1 LLADG
6 SAGVAKLEG
15 TKGTE
20 RVSYL
25 GKFGM
30 MRIAIPVLAVA
41 CAVSVQ
47 SRSLFAQ
54 LSDPMQSVGVRPD
67 LLKDVGIDQKLGQQ
81 VPLGLAFRDENG
93 KTVQLSQYFGQK
105 PVILSLVYFNCPMLC
120 TQVLNGQEAA
130 MKGLPMEVGNQFEAV
145 TVSIDPS
152 DRPVLAAVKKQMY
165 AGMYGRPGAAEGW
178 HFLTG
183 DEAQIKQLANAV
195 GFRYAYDP
203 DSKQFAHASVIMV
216 LTPDGKVSK
225 YFNGIQYSPRDLRLG
240 LVEASARKIGTPV
253 DSILLFCYHY
263 DPNTGKY
270 GLLISRLIQAGGAL
284 TVLVIGI
291 SMLVLFRRERYS
303 LPSYRS

>member
-1 LLADG
+1 
-6 SAGVAKLEG
+6 
-15 TKGTE
+15 
-20 RVSYL
+20 
-25 GKFGM
+25 M

-47 SRSLFAQ
+47 SRALFAQ

-93 KTVQLSQYFGQK
+93 KTAQLSQYFGQK

-152 DRPVLAAVKKQMY
+152 DRPVLASVKKQMY

-178 HFLTG
+178 RFLTG

-195 GFRYAYDP
+195 GFHYAYDP

-225 YFNGIQYSPRDLRLG
+225 YFYGIQYSPRDLRLG

>member
-1 LLADG
+1 
-6 SAGVAKLEG
+6 LEEV
-15 TKGTE
+15 KGTE
-20 RVSYL
+20 SVLRF
-25 GKFGM
+25 GKFGIV
-30 MRIAIPVLAVA
+30 RIVIATLAIAFGLSSQPQPA
-41 CAVSVQ
+41 
-47 SRSLFAQ
+47 FAQ

-81 VPLGLAFRDENG
+81 VPLDLTFRDENG
-93 KTVQLSQYFGQK
+93 KPVQLSQYFGQK

-130 MKGLPMEVGNQFEAV
+130 MKGLPMDAGNQFEAV

-165 AGMYGRPGAAEGW
+165 TGMYGRPGAAEGW

-183 DEAQIKQLANAV
+183 DEAQIKQLANSV

-203 DSKQFAHASVIMV
+203 DSKQFAHASAIMV
-216 LTPDGKVSK
+216 LTPDGKLSK
-225 YFNGIQYSPRDLRLG
+225 YFYGIAYSPRDLRLG
-240 LVEASARKIGTPV
+240 LVEASAKKIGTPV

-270 GLLISRLIQAGGAL
+270 GLLISRLIQTGGAL
-284 TVLVIGI
+284 TVLAIGI
-291 SMLVLFRRERYS
+291 TMLVLFRRERYS
-303 LPSYRS
+303 LPSYKS

>member
-1 LLADG
+1 MP
-6 SAGVAKLEG
+6 
-15 TKGTE
+15 
-20 RVSYL
+20 RRR
-25 GKFGM
+25 KFGM
-30 MRIAIPVLAVA
+30 LRIVMPALAAA
-41 CAVSVQ
+41 CVFAAA
-47 SRSLFAQ
+47 SRPALAQ
-54 LSDPMQSVGVRPD
+54 LSDPMQSIGVRPD

-81 VPLGLAFRDENG
+81 VPLDLTFRDETG
-93 KTVQLSQYFGQK
+93 KTVQLNQYFGQK

-130 MKGLPMEVGNQFEAV
+130 MKGLAMDAGHQFEAV

-152 DRPVLAAVKKQMY
+152 DRPVLASVKKQMY
-165 AGMYGRPGAAEGW
+165 TGMYGRADAAQGW

-216 LTPDGKVSK
+216 LTPGGKISK
-225 YFNGIQYSPRDLRLG
+225 YFYGIQYSPRDLRLG

-263 DPNTGKY
+263 DPHTGKY
-270 GLLISRLIQAGGAL
+270 GLLISRLIQTGGAL
-284 TVLVIGI
+284 TVLAIGI
-291 SMLVLFRRERYS
+291 TMLVLFRRERYS
-303 LPSYRS
+303 LPSYKS